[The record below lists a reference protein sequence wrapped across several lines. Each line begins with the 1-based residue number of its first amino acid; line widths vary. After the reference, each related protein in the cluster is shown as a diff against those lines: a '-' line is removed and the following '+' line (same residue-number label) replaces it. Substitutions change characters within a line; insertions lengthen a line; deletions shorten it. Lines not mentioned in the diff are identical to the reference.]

1 MTIKEYQSKI
11 QMLSVS
17 SASPKEKAAYKKKLD
32 NEFFNSPKNKALRQ
46 FIEAMPDC
54 DNIED

>member
-1 MTIKEYQSKI
+1 
-11 QMLSVS
+11 MLSVS